1 MQEIGNW
8 AFGAQSAE
16 TQDSL
21 MIARNL
27 ARLYADVL
35 EEPLPPDLARL
46 IGRLE
51 ERLRRRAPARANVA
65 PADPGGR
72 RARRQAAT
80 RKPSRTWLANLSP
93 RTRALR
99 CASGAMGS
107 GIQWV
112 TPSASP

>member
-1 MQEIGNW
+1 MQGIGNR

-51 ERLRRRAPARANVA
+51 ERLAAPRPGTSERRA
-65 PADPGGR
+65 G
-72 RARRQAAT
+72 
-80 RKPSRTWLANLSP
+80 
-93 RTRALR
+93 
-99 CASGAMGS
+99 
-107 GIQWV
+107 
-112 TPSASP
+112 